1 MRRALRVLG
10 VLGVLLITTAAPT
23 LMAANDSGN
32 VYGRVTDASGGALP
46 GATATLTG
54 PTIRPLV
61 TTTDARGDFRFLGLA
76 PATYTATV
84 ELASFA
90 KVVQQN
96 VVVTLGKNT
105 SFAVQMTLSTRQ
117 ETMTVT
123 AATPLIDT
131 RKTETGATFAQAE
144 LQQVP
149 TARDVWVVMQQVP
162 GVQVNRINVAGNTS
176 GSQADFVGKGSY
188 QSTYIYDGVN
198 VTDNGSNGLSA
209 QYFDFDAFQEVQ
221 VATGGSDLSLNTG
234 GVTINMV
241 TKRGTNEWK
250 GSGRFFYAP
259 NQLQSDNTNSEVAAI
274 PNFQGNQTRFIREY
288 GLEMGGPILK
298 DRVWLWAGASRQDIN
313 LDQTGQADFSGN
325 PLVSLT
331 TLENWNAKLN
341 AQVTDQNSA
350 EVLYNRNEK
359 IVNGRG
365 ASTTRPAETAWNQT
379 GPTTVV
385 KIQDSHIFS
394 SNLFATAFFGYVDEP
409 YRLLPVGGPDKQVYF
424 DNGGAVAHN
433 SYRNSIINS
442 PQHHANLTASNFFN
456 TGSIAHE
463 LKFGFQYR
471 HSVTQSESA
480 WPGDQIFGSDTSS
493 SGSPHCGKNG
503 DSCYAA
509 LTRGAATSF
518 KMNYTEAWVS
528 DTFTVDRL
536 TVNAGLRFDYQQGAN
551 LPSQVGANPAFPN
564 LLPAVTYAG
573 DDGYPITYRNWN
585 PRVGLT
591 YALGE
596 KKKTL
601 ARASY
606 ARFSDQLRNVV
617 YHVNGLPVISGV
629 YYYWNDT
636 NNDKI
641 VQPGE
646 VDLAS
651 GSQGFYRIDP
661 SYAPR
666 TPNVIAADY
675 KAPRTDEFIVG
686 FDHEL
691 MTDFSVSANY
701 TYRYISN
708 IQRSPLVGVT
718 ANDYVAGGFAT
729 GTAVGT
735 NGFRLNFNEPYY
747 KLNTPSAPPGN
758 IYENQTGA
766 YQRYNGVEVQFIK
779 RMSNKWMMRAGFGY
793 NNWRQYLTA
802 ESIVN
807 RNNLLGGTNDSGGLA
822 VASDSSN
829 PGYDARWQANITGLY
844 ELPFGINV
852 GGNLFA
858 REGYSIPYY
867 VQVRARDALGSANRY
882 NIQIGHVDD
891 YRLDNVYEFD
901 MRFEKTFR
909 IGPVSTTASIDVFNV
924 FNSATVTSRDNRTGA
939 IDRGVFTANP
949 TFNLPT
955 QVQSPRI
962 VRLGARVFF

>member
-1 MRRALRVLG
+1 MRRALRVF
-10 VLGVLLITTAAPT
+10 GVLLISMAAGA
-23 LMAANDSGN
+23 LMAAQDSGN
-32 VYGRVTDASGGALP
+32 VYGHVTDASGAPLP
-46 GATATLTG
+46 GAMATLTG

-61 TTTDARGDFRFLGLA
+61 TTTDARGEFHFLSLA
-76 PATYTATV
+76 PATYTATID
-84 ELASFA
+84 LAGFT
-90 KVVQQN
+90 KIVQQN

-105 SFAVQMTLSTRQ
+105 EFTVKMTLSQRQ
-117 ETMTVT
+117 ESITVT
-123 AATPLIDT
+123 ASTPLIDT
-131 RKTETGATFAQAE
+131 RKTESGATFAQEE

-149 TARDVWVVMQQVP
+149 TSRDVWVVMQQVP
-162 GVQVNRINVAGNTS
+162 GVQVNRINVAGNQS

-188 QSTYIYDGVN
+188 QSTYVYDGVN
-198 VTDNGSNGLSA
+198 VTDNGSNGTSA

-221 VATGGSDLSLNTG
+221 IATGGSDLSLNTG

-241 TKRGTNEWK
+241 TKRGTNEFK

-259 NQLQSDNTNSEVAAI
+259 NQLQADNSSSEIAAI
-274 PNFQGNQTRFIREY
+274 PNFQTNQTRFIREY
-288 GLEMGGPILK
+288 GAEIGGPILK
-298 DRVWLWAGASRQDIN
+298 DRAWLWAGASRQDIS
-313 LDQTGQADFSGN
+313 LDQTGQTDFQGN

-341 AQVTDQNSA
+341 LQLTDQNSA
-350 EVLYNRNEK
+350 EFLYNRNEK
-359 IVNGRG
+359 LVNGRG
-365 ASTTRPAETAWNQT
+365 ASTTRPQETTQNQS

-385 KIQDSHIFS
+385 KIQDSHVFS
-394 SNLFATAFFGYVDEP
+394 SSLFASAFFGYIDEP
-409 YRLLPVGGPDKQVYF
+409 YRLVPQGGMDKQVYF
-424 DNGGAVAHN
+424 DNGGTVAHN
-433 SYRNSIINS
+433 SYRDYLINS
-442 PQHHANLTASNFFN
+442 PQHHANLQASKFFN
-456 TGSIAHE
+456 TGSIGHE

-493 SGSPHCGKNG
+493 SGSPHCGKNL

-518 KMNYTEAWVS
+518 QMNYTDAWVS

-536 TVNAGLRFDYQQGAN
+536 TVNAGLRFDYQQGGN
-551 LPSQVGANPAFPN
+551 LPSWVGANPAFPT
-564 LLPAVTYAG
+564 LLPAVTYPG
-573 DDGYPITYRNWN
+573 DDGYPVTYRNWN

-596 KKKTL
+596 KKKSL
-601 ARASY
+601 VRASY
-606 ARFSDQLRNVV
+606 ARFVDQLRNVV

-629 YYYWNDT
+629 YYYWNDK

-641 VQPGE
+641 VQPSE
-646 VDLAS
+646 VDFAS
-651 GSQGFYRIDP
+651 GSQGFYHIDP

-666 TPNVIAADY
+666 TPNVIAPDY
-675 KAPRTDEFIVG
+675 KAPTTDEFIIG

-691 MTDFSVSANY
+691 MNDFSVSAAY
-701 TYRYISN
+701 TYRYITN

-718 ANDYVAGGFAT
+718 ANDYVAGGFAK

-735 NGFRLNFNEPYY
+735 NGFALSFNEPYY
-747 KLNTPSAPPGN
+747 KLSTPSAPPGN
-758 IYENQTGA
+758 IYENQPGA
-766 YQRYNGVEVQFIK
+766 YQKYNGVEVQFIK
-779 RMSNKWMMRAGFGY
+779 RMSNNWMLRASFGY
-793 NNWRQYLTA
+793 NDWRQYLSD

-807 RNNLLGGTNDSGGLA
+807 KNNLLGGTNDSGGLA
-822 VASDSSN
+822 VASDSGN
-829 PGYDARWQANITGLY
+829 PGYDARWQFNLTGMYQAPL
-844 ELPFGINV
+844 GINV
-852 GGNLFA
+852 GANLFA

-867 VQVRARDALGSANRY
+867 VRVRARDALGSANRY
-882 NIQIGHVDD
+882 SIQIGHVDD

-901 MRFEKTFR
+901 LRFEKTFR

-924 FNSATVTSRDNRTGA
+924 FNSATVTARDNLVGNFDSRGA
-939 IDRGVFTANP
+939 AFTANT
-949 TFNLPT
+949 TFNQPT

>member
-1 MRRALRVLG
+1 MRRAILI
-10 VLGVLLITTAAPT
+10 GVLLISTAAGP
-23 LMAANDSGN
+23 LIAAQDSGN
-32 VYGRVTDASGGALP
+32 VYGHVTDASGGALP
-46 GATATLTG
+46 GAMATLTG

-61 TTTDARGDFRFLGLA
+61 TTTGARGDFHFLSLA
-76 PATYTATV
+76 PATYTATI
-84 ELASFA
+84 ELPGFT

-105 SFAVQMTLSTRQ
+105 EFTVTLTLSPRQ
-117 ETMTVT
+117 ETMTVS
-123 AATPLIDT
+123 ASTPLIDT

-149 TARDVWVVMQQVP
+149 TSRDVWVVMQQVP
-162 GVQVNRINVAGNTS
+162 GVQVNRINVAGNQS

-198 VTDNGSNGLSA
+198 VTDNGSNGTSA

-221 VATGGSDLSLNTG
+221 IATGGSDLSLNTG
-234 GVTINMV
+234 GVTINMI

-259 NQLQSDNTNSEVAAI
+259 NQLQSDNTSSEIKAI
-274 PNFQGNQTRFIREY
+274 PNFQTNQTRFIREN
-288 GLEMGGPILK
+288 GAEIGGPILK
-298 DRVWLWAGASRQDIN
+298 DRAWLWVGASRQDIN
-313 LDQTGQADFSGN
+313 LDQTGQIDFQGN

-341 AQVTDQNSA
+341 LQVTDQNSA
-350 EVLYNRNEK
+350 EFLYNRNEK
-359 IVNGRG
+359 LVNGRG
-365 ASTTRPAETAWNQT
+365 ASTTRPQETTWNQS
-379 GPTTVV
+379 GPTTVL
-385 KIQDSHIFS
+385 KAQDSHIFS
-394 SNLFATAFFGYVDEP
+394 PDLLATAFFGYVDEP
-409 YRLLPVGGPDKQVYF
+409 YRLLPVGGLDKQVFF
-424 DNGGAVAHN
+424 DNGGATPHN
-433 SYRNSIINS
+433 SYRYSIINS
-442 PQHHANLTASNFFN
+442 PQHHANVTASKFFN
-456 TGSIAHE
+456 TGSIGHE

-493 SGSPHCGKNG
+493 SGSPHCGKNA

-518 KMNYTEAWVS
+518 KMNYTDAWVS

-551 LPSQVGANPAFPN
+551 LPSKVGANLAFPT
-564 LLPAVTYAG
+564 LLPAVDYAG
-573 DDGYPITYRNWN
+573 DDSYPVTYRNWN

-596 KKKTL
+596 KKKSL
-601 ARASY
+601 VRASY
-606 ARFSDQLRNVV
+606 ARFVDQLRNVV

-636 NNDKI
+636 NNDRI
-641 VQPGE
+641 VQPSE

-651 GSQGFYRIDP
+651 GSQGFYKIDP
-661 SYAPR
+661 SFAPG
-666 TPNVIAADY
+666 TPNKIAPDY
-675 KAPRTDEFIVG
+675 KAPTTNEFIVG

-691 MTDFSVSANY
+691 ATDFAVSAAY
-701 TYRYISN
+701 TYRYITN
-708 IQRSPLVGVT
+708 IQRSPLVGTT

-747 KLNTPSAPPGN
+747 KLSTPSAPPGN
-758 IYENQTGA
+758 IYENQPGA
-766 YQRYNGVEVQFIK
+766 YQRYNGVEVQLIK
-779 RMSNKWMMRAGFGY
+779 RMSDKWMMRASFGY
-793 NNWRQYLTA
+793 NDWRQYLSA

-822 VASDSSN
+822 VASDSLN
-829 PGYDARWQANITGLY
+829 PGYDARWQFNLTGLY
-844 ELPFGINV
+844 QLPLGINV

-858 REGYSIPYY
+858 REGYSLPYY
-867 VQVRARDALGSANRY
+867 VRVRARDALGSANRY
-882 NIQIGHVDD
+882 SIQIGRADD

-901 MRFEKTFR
+901 LRFEKTFR
-909 IGPVSTTASIDVFNV
+909 VGPVQATGSLDVFNV
-924 FNSATVTSRDNRTGA
+924 TNSDTVTYRDNRVG
-939 IDRGVFTANP
+939 DFDSRGSAFTPNP
-949 TFNLPT
+949 TFNQPT